1 MEKRR
6 IGQRIRGA
14 EGAAANGCARR
25 HGTGDGRIRS
35 GRTGQR
41 ISGTRLLCIL
51 VCILTT
57 ILYSACGSSSGADGG
72 IFAATDSKG
81 SAQEAGVNGAGG
93 GMYSMEEAAEYEA
106 YDTADGGT
114 QEEGTGQG
122 AGVREGRKLIQTVGL
137 EVETKEF
144 QQMMSS
150 LETQVEEL
158 GGYIENM
165 ETYNGSSYS
174 GYVSSRYAN
183 LTIRVPNGK
192 LDSFLQTVSDIG
204 NVVRRNDSVEDVT
217 LSYVDME
224 SRRNTLRT
232 EQERL
237 LAFLEKAET
246 IEEIIALEQ
255 RLSEVRYELE
265 SMESKLRTLDNLI
278 DYSTVE
284 LHVSEVRELTE
295 VRQEEPGPGKRI
307 VEGFLRSLRDIGD
320 GLMEFAIWFLTHLPY
335 LVLWAGGI
343 GVAVLLWRKARI
355 RQRRQK
361 ENRQRE
367 EARIQ
372 ARTVR
377 MQEWEAGAVE
387 SAAPEAGDG
396 KKENNENN
404 LEK

>member
-1 MEKRR
+1 MKKRTKR
-6 IGQRIRGA
+6 TAVLAIAVLTVWCTGC
-14 EGAAANGCARR
+14 GAASDK
-25 HGTGDGRIRS
+25 TMS
-35 GRTGQR
+35 E
-41 ISGTRLLCIL
+41 
-51 VCILTT
+51 T
-57 ILYSACGSSSGADGG
+57 I
-72 IFAATDSKG
+72 ATSPASRNDSYDI
-81 SAQEAGVNGAGG
+81 GG
-93 GMYSMEEAAEYEA
+93 GDYKTENGGMTEESGELAEVTTENG
-106 YDTADGGT
+106 DP
-114 QEEGTGQG
+114 
-122 AGVREGRKLIQTVGL
+122 GVQDGRKLIETVRL

-144 QQMMSS
+144 KETMAA
-150 LETQVEEL
+150 LETQAEEL
-158 GGYIENM
+158 GGYIESM
-165 ETYNGSSYS
+165 DTYNGSSYS

-396 KKENNENN
+396 KKENNGYHSQS
-404 LEK
+404 K

>member
-35 GRTGQR
+35 GRAGQR

-57 ILYSACGSSSGADGG
+57 ILYSAW
-72 IFAATDSKG
+72 
-81 SAQEAGVNGAGG
+81 GG
-93 GMYSMEEAAEYEA
+93 GWCGEEGGEDEA

-144 QQMMSS
+144 EQMMSS

-246 IEEIIALEQ
+246 MEEIIA
-255 RLSEVRYELE
+255 
-265 SMESKLRTLDNLI
+265 
-278 DYSTVE
+278 
-284 LHVSEVRELTE
+284 
-295 VRQEEPGPGKRI
+295 
-307 VEGFLRSLRDIGD
+307 LRDIGD